1 MEKSGSQWKDRMGI
15 AASALCAVHCAATPV
30 LLAFLPTL
38 QFTEWM
44 ASPLFHQIAAII
56 CVSIVSVSILPAY
69 RRFGDIRVLT
79 LSGAG
84 LGMILAAAFLLPD
97 HCCSPSD
104 LSHAGHAHA
113 TPHDEENCPYHDH
126 SQGTSLSHDPGSPE
140 TFVASAGFSGLPW
153 ETIQPWMTPIGGALL
168 ILAHF
173 MNLRRSFGG
182 CSSKCACPRPE
193 EAIEE
198 LPTAQ
203 AA

>member
-15 AASALCAVHCAATPV
+15 AASALCAVHCAATPI

-44 ASPLFHQIAAII
+44 ASPLFHQIAAIV
-56 CVSIVSVSILPAY
+56 CVSIVSVSIIPAF
-69 RRFGDIRVLT
+69 RRHGDMRVLG

-84 LGMILAAAFLLPD
+84 LAMILGAAFVLPD
-97 HCCSPSD
+97 HCCSPSNLASGSD
-104 LSHAGHAHA
+104 VHVHASG
-113 TPHDEENCPYHDH
+113 HDEENCPYHDH
-126 SQGTSLSHDPGSPE
+126 GKESADSG
-140 TFVASAGFSGLPW
+140 TFVATAGFSGPFW

-173 MNLRRSFGG
+173 FNIRRSWGG
-182 CSSKCACPRPE
+182 CPAKCGCSVSE
-193 EAIEE
+193 EVDEE
-198 LPTAQ
+198 LPAAQ